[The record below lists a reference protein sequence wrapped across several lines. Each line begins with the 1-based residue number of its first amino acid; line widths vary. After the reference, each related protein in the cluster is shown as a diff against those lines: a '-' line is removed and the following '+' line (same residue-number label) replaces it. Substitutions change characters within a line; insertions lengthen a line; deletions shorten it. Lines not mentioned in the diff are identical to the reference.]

1 MQSRVIAGLC
11 RRLLRPPRS
20 RTQRRECHIVTHPRE
35 RRGPSASVVGKP
47 LLRHWHTVSPTV
59 LAPAPRVFK
68 HPMLSV
74 SSKCFDFR
82 GPRIQNSEP
91 ETSAAQLL
99 ILGSRG
105 PRPRGSEPQTSAAQ
119 PEQRMS
125 GALGAPAP
133 GVRNPRHQL
142 LSVSSVCLGFRTSRL
157 DSKLMQV
164 QKNQK

>member
-1 MQSRVIAGLC
+1 MSHREAYKREV
-11 RRLLRPPRS
+11 RPLS
-20 RTQRRECHIVTHPRE
+20 LSVGEA
-35 RRGPSASVVGKP
+35 ASQA
-47 LLRHWHTVSPTV
+47 LAHSLSTV

-125 GALGAPAP
+125 GARGAPAP
-133 GVRNPRHQL
+133 GFGIPDSLGLVGPRPRGSEPQT
-142 LSVSSVCLGFRTSRL
+142 SAAQREQRMFGVPNQPPPGFGTPDISC
-157 DSKLMQV
+157 SA
-164 QKNQK
+164 